1 LKAKAKAALRGM
13 YPGSFAMV
21 MATGIVS
28 VAANRL
34 GFHGFALALLWG
46 NVGLFISLWALLV
59 NRIVLFPV
67 EVRSDIADHWKGAGF
82 FTVPAACA
90 VFGVQWLELVGGDSI
105 GIALWWLALICWFI
119 VTLTFFCSM
128 IVGEN
133 QVDIHYAING
143 AWLTAVVATQ
153 GLSVLVSFLAA
164 KEIVDGTLGFFLA
177 TFFAGAGA
185 MLYLMLIASIFY
197 RLVVHPVRAAD
208 FSAPYWVNM
217 GAAMI
222 TSLAFSKVSSI
233 APPDIQASLKLLGT
247 VVWSFGVW
255 WIPILIAL
263 GIWRH
268 GYKRLP
274 LKYDPRIWSLVFPL
288 GMFTVSTHAL
298 YQVWQWHGFLS
309 IAEVAI
315 WVAVIAWCLLGFG
328 LVKTAFH
335 WLREKPEFDLV

>member
-1 LKAKAKAALRGM
+1 MNFRVKALATLKDM

-28 VAANRL
+28 IAAKRL
-34 GFHGFALALLWG
+34 GFDASASVLLWV
-46 NVGLFISLWALLV
+46 NIALFTLLWILLISRAA
-59 NRIVLFPV
+59 LFPASI
-67 EVRSDIADHWKGAGF
+67 RSDIGDHWKGAGF

-90 VFGVQWLELVGGDSI
+90 VFGVQWLEFGGRS
-105 GIALWWLALICWFI
+105 GIVMAFWWLALACWLV
-119 VTLTFFCSM
+119 VTLCFFCSM

-143 AWLTAVVATQ
+143 AWLTSVVATQ
-153 GLSVLVSFLAA
+153 GLSVLASGLAA
-164 KEIVDGTLGFFLA
+164 KGIIDTELGFFLS
-177 TFFAGAGA
+177 TLFAGAGA
-185 MLYLMLIASIFY
+185 MLYMMLIASIFY

-222 TSLAFSKVSSI
+222 TSLAFSKASLI
-233 APPDIQASLKLLGT
+233 APPEVRVPLKLLGMM
-247 VVWSFGVW
+247 VWSFGVW

-268 GYKRLP
+268 GYQRLP

-288 GMFTVSTHAL
+288 GMFTVSTHSLA
-298 YQVWQWHGFLS
+298 QVWHWPGFLN
-309 IAEVAI
+309 IAKGAV
-315 WVAVIAWCLLGFG
+315 WVAAGAWCLLALG
-328 LVKTAFH
+328 LAKASLQ
-335 WLREKPEFDLV
+335 WLRQPT

>member
-1 LKAKAKAALRGM
+1 MNLKAKALATLNDM

-28 VAANRL
+28 IAAKRL
-34 GFHGFALALLWG
+34 GYHSPALILLWV
-46 NVGLFISLWALLV
+46 NIGLFFLLWTLLLS
-59 NRIVLFPV
+59 RITLFPAS
-67 EVRSDIADHWKGAGF
+67 VRSDIGDHWKGAGF

-90 VFGVQWLELVGGDSI
+90 VFGVQWLEFGGRSGI
-105 GIALWWLALICWFI
+105 GIALWWLAFVCWLL
-119 VTLTFFCSM
+119 VTLVFFCSM

-143 AWLTAVVATQ
+143 AWLTSVVATQ
-153 GLSVLVSFLAA
+153 GLSVLASSLAA
-164 KEIVDGTLGFFLA
+164 KEIVGADLGFYLSA
-177 TFFAGAGA
+177 FFAGAGA

-222 TSLAFSKVSSI
+222 TSLAFSKASSI
-233 APPDIQASLKLLGT
+233 AAPDVQVPLKLLGM

-255 WIPILIAL
+255 WIPILITL

-298 YQVWQWHGFLS
+298 SQVWRWPGFLS
-309 IAEVAI
+309 IAGGAV
-315 WVAVIAWCLLGFG
+315 WVAAFAWSVLGLG
-328 LVKTAFH
+328 LVKTSFR
-335 WLREKPEFDLV
+335 WLREKN